1 MHIENIYISF
11 NKMLPAIALAGTGF
25 ALAYSYMSGPR
36 NNVAVRSSLDNKI
49 YHVQNLPDKQEACN
63 LLAKIRQNLEQVIDT
78 FKNDNNY
85 SDAAFQRLVKK
96 FNPESFQEN
105 DINADSTS
113 YSENKGEK
121 IVVCLRDKT
130 KYPYTLV
137 DENTIMFVMIHECAH
152 LMTESTGHTPEFW
165 NNFRKLLQECIKC
178 GIYQS
183 ANYTKNPVEYC
194 GMTISD
200 TPL

>member
-1 MHIENIYISF
+1 
-11 NKMLPAIALAGTGF
+11 MLSAIALAGTGF
-25 ALAYSYMSGPR
+25 ALAYSYISGPR
-36 NNVAVRSSLDNKI
+36 NNIQVRSTLDNKV
-49 YHVQNLPDKQEACN
+49 YYVQNLPDKQEACN
-63 LLAKIRQNLEQVIDT
+63 LLAKIRQNLEQVIAT
-78 FKNDNNY
+78 FKDDNNH
-85 SDAAFQRLVKK
+85 SDGAFQRLVKK

-105 DINADSTS
+105 DISADSTS

-130 KYPYTLV
+130 RHPYPLV

-178 GIYQS
+178 GVYQS
-183 ANYTKNPVEYC
+183 TNYTKNPVEYC

>member
-1 MHIENIYISF
+1 
-11 NKMLPAIALAGTGF
+11 MLPAVALAGTGL

-36 NNVAVRSSLDNKI
+36 NNVPVRSSLDGKA
-49 YHVQNLPDKQEACN
+49 YKVQNLPDRQAAADLLSKICQNIEKLVSNCKDEQEECY
-63 LLAKIRQNLEQVIDT
+63 K
-78 FKNDNNY
+78 
-85 SDAAFQRLVKK
+85 RLVDK
-96 FNPESFQEN
+96 FCPDSFEEN
-105 DINADSTS
+105 DIFADTTS

-130 KYPYTLV
+130 RRPYPLV

-152 LMTESTGHTPEFW
+152 LMTESVGHTPEFW
-165 NNFRKLLQECIKC
+165 TNFRKLLQDSIKV
-178 GIYQS
+178 GVYNPT
-183 ANYTKNPVEYC
+183 NYTKNPVEYC

>member
-1 MHIENIYISF
+1 
-11 NKMLPAIALAGTGF
+11 MLPAVALAGTGL

-36 NNVAVRSSLDNKI
+36 NNVLIRSSLDGKT
-49 YHVQNLPDKQEACN
+49 YKVQNLPD
-63 LLAKIRQNLEQVIDT
+63 RQ
-78 FKNDNNY
+78 
-85 SDAAFQRLVKK
+85 DAADLLSKICQNIEKLVSNCEEENEECYKRLVSRFKPDC
-96 FNPESFQEN
+96 FEEN
-105 DINADSTS
+105 DIFADTTS

-130 KYPYTLV
+130 QRPYRLV

-165 NNFRKLLQECIKC
+165 TNFRRLLHDSIKV
-178 GIYQS
+178 GIYRPT
-183 ANYTKNPVEYC
+183 NYTKNPVEYC